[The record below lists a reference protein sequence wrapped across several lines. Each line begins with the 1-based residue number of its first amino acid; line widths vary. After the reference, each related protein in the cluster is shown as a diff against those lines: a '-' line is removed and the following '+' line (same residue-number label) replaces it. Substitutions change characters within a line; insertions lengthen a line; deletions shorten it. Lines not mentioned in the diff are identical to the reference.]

1 MLTIGMQKELL
12 RYYLQDVLEKCD
24 KDTWDHCMRVGKLC
38 QIITEE
44 LGFDKYDVSRITMAG
59 LLHDV
64 GKIFMP
70 EMINFPGKLAD
81 KERNIVSYHPQ
92 FGIRFI
98 SIHWSNLPVQV
109 QEGIALHHERLDGQG
124 YPYKLTEGEIPITAR
139 IVAVADVFD
148 AMGTIRPYRMA
159 LSQKEIFS
167 ELHSLGY
174 DQNIVFALTAYLR
187 KNELM

>member
-70 EMINFPGKLAD
+70 EMVNFPGKLAD

-98 SIHWSNLPVQV
+98 SIHWANLPAQV

-124 YPYKLTEGEIPITAR
+124 YPYKLTENEIPITAR

-174 DQNIVFALTAYLR
+174 DQNIVFALTTYLR